1 MIRRPPR
8 STRTATLFPYP
19 TLFRSVT
26 AVVACE
32 EASALGLQLPAQL
45 AVVVDAAVE
54 GDRQP
59 HVGVDHRLRRGLG
72 EVDDLQPAVP
82 QGDLAV
88 LPEAR
93 AVRASP
99 PPRVGHRSDRRDVRR
114 LLVRSDLSAESAHDV
129 LVYPQR
135 ARSSPLEAGQPALG
149 LVGPLAELVEG
160 RSEERRVGKECVST
174 CRSRWSPYH

>member
-45 AVVVDAAVE
+45 AVAVDAAVE

-72 EVDDLQPAVP
+72 
-82 QGDLAV
+82 
-88 LPEAR
+88 
-93 AVRASP
+93 
-99 PPRVGHRSDRRDVRR
+99 
-114 LLVRSDLSAESAHDV
+114 
-129 LVYPQR
+129 
-135 ARSSPLEAGQPALG
+135 
-149 LVGPLAELVEG
+149 
-160 RSEERRVGKECVST
+160 RSEEHTSELQSLMRISCAVFCLNTKN
-174 CRSRWSPYH
+174 

>member
-1 MIRRPPR
+1 MLRRPPR
-8 STRTATLFPYP
+8 STRTSTLFPYT
-19 TLFRSVT
+19 TLFLSPLGIGVEDLLGVAAVT

-99 PPRVGHRSDRRDVRR
+99 DRKSTR
-114 LLVRSDLSAESAHDV
+114 LN
-129 LVYPQR
+129 
-135 ARSSPLEAGQPALG
+135 SS
-149 LVGPLAELVEG
+149 
-160 RSEERRVGKECVST
+160 
-174 CRSRWSPYH
+174 H